1 MDLARELLE
10 IAERDLEASRLLHK
24 NKLYP
29 QAVFYFAQ
37 SVEKANKS
45 LATLINDHSEKYL
58 SKKIGHESILIHQKN
73 NRKAQEKFNKI
84 LEKSEKHP
92 LYKELPFFQKDEI
105 KDIVKQSDTNI
116 QTIDSIKDKSG
127 ELILMEEDEIIQ
139 RLNEIEDAKYQINE
153 EMKELFKSNIDKD
166 EWLQN
171 INDVLKI
178 ISENYELNEAGL
190 QFIEDSQKIN
200 FDVAWEV
207 IKHYYFVHYK
217 DALLTIPLYY
227 LSIITL
233 PLSNIARYPENGKSP
248 IEIFSRKLPLVKKLP
263 NLIELHFETLIDL
276 REFHEIW
283 NNMDEKFNL
292 DMFITE
298 N

>member
-10 IAERDLEASRLLHK
+10 IAERDLEASRLLYK

-29 QAVFYFAQ
+29 QAVFCFAQ

-45 LATLINDHSEKYL
+45 LATLVNDHSEKYL
-58 SKKIGHESILIHQKN
+58 SKKIGHESIIIHQKN
-73 NRKAQEKFNKI
+73 SRKAQQKFNKI
-84 LEKSEKHP
+84 LERSEKQSI
-92 LYKELPFFQKDEI
+92 YKELPFFQEEEI
-105 KDIVKQSDTNI
+105 KDVVRQSDKNI
-116 QTIDSIKDKSG
+116 QTIDVIREQRDYLLFIKATDINQWLK
-127 ELILMEEDEIIQ
+127 
-139 RLNEIEDAKYQINE
+139 EIEDSKYQINE
-153 EMKELFKSNIDKD
+153 EMKALFEVNIDKD

-171 INDVLKI
+171 INE
-178 ISENYELNEAGL
+178 ISEILSKNNELKEASL
-190 QFIEDSQKIN
+190 KFIEDSKKID

-207 IKHYYFVHYK
+207 IKHYYFIHYK

-248 IEIFSRKLPLVKKLP
+248 LKIFTRKLPLVRKLP
-263 NLIELHFETLIDL
+263 NLIEVHSEALIDL
-276 REFHEIW
+276 REFHAIW
-283 NNMDEKFNL
+283 NNMDEKFNPDTL
-292 DMFITE
+292 ITE